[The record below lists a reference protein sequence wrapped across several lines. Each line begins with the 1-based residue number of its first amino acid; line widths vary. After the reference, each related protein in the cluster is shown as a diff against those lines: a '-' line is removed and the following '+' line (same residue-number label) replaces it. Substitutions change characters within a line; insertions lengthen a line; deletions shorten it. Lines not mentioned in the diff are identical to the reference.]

1 MEGATEGDTQ
11 RHTGTHT
18 GTHTNTHTGTHR
30 HTHTQ
35 THRHTRIQSPQQTHT
50 HEGGC
55 FLLALHPR
63 FVNLAC
69 GQLAVPMHIFMPTT
83 LIGLMPY
90 TFMGCQAGTILT
102 RLKSMYATCT
112 HTHTC
117 TLTFSLTPS
126 RTPSHTHARIVLF
139 LCVFRSD
146 VMQPQVIGGLVGIGA
161 VGFLLPALF
170 NALRGNKTRADRA

>member
-30 HTHTQ
+30 HTHTDTQ
-35 THRHTRIQSPQQTHT
+35 THTHTEPTTNTHT

-112 HTHTC
+112 HTHTHMH
-117 TLTFSLTPS
+117 TNFLTHSFPHSF
-126 RTPSHTHARIVLF
+126 THARTNCAF
-139 LCVFRSD
+139 VFASS
-146 VMQPQVIGGLVGIGA
+146 GLM
-161 VGFLLPALF
+161 
-170 NALRGNKTRADRA
+170 